1 MYTCKDA
8 NQIELYTPGLVITPE
23 GRFITMKENE
33 NHDVFFQ
40 NILGYLLKNN
50 GSVPRKIMNE
60 RNLATLMTM
69 LLQEFHYLPYQGCT
83 SGDREYREG
92 DIFIS
97 ALEEIST
104 PQFEAIV
111 QLIDSMKNRY
121 HYDIS
126 IFQINWDQT
135 IGDAI
140 LDKEVI
146 INELEKRKRKKAK

>member
-50 GSVPRKIMNE
+50 GSDPRKIMNE

-69 LLQEFHYLPYQGCT
+69 LLQEFHYLPYP
-83 SGDREYREG
+83 Y
-92 DIFIS
+92 
-97 ALEEIST
+97 L
-104 PQFEAIV
+104 
-111 QLIDSMKNRY
+111 
-121 HYDIS
+121 
-126 IFQINWDQT
+126 
-135 IGDAI
+135 
-140 LDKEVI
+140 
-146 INELEKRKRKKAK
+146 